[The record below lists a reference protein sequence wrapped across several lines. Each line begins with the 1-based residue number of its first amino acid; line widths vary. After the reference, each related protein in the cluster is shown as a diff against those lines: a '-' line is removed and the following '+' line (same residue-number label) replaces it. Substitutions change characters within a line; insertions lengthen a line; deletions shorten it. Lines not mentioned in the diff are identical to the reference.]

1 MKNAGINRQPL
12 VSIFTVMLLVF
23 GISGILLTSLFLV
36 GCGRSE
42 EEDDPA
48 ASVSANPLVDNEEKV
63 PPIAV
68 SMVASTTSP
77 LTETALNESVVTL
90 TLSGGTY
97 ERWLGKGHA
106 NAFKVSGIAGVTLK
120 STFDSF
126 NPFFDVERVNNAAV
140 TVKLDFAG
148 NIDTDATLTFTV
160 EADAIAGYDGP
171 TLTAQVPVTAVIE
184 VPKPPEPPP
193 LPLNPQPGEQ
203 MPQPPAQQQP
213 QPEPPP
219 LPDPPLND
227 LGVCAAGLTLKQGE
241 SCSYVAGEANVV
253 FFVQQDG
260 SACREGGPVIQEVF
274 GAQVRIDNAKFCR
287 NDNIERDDAFKSNF
301 AASKNPDGSWTINSL
316 P

>member
-1 MKNAGINRQPL
+1 MNRKIT
-12 VSIFTVMLLVF
+12 VSVIGMMLLVP
-23 GISGILLTSLFLV
+23 GILLASLFLV
-36 GCGRSE
+36 GCGGSE

-77 LTETALNESVVTL
+77 LTETTLNESVVTL

-193 LPLNPQPGEQ
+193 SPEPPLNPQPGEQ
-203 MPQPPAQQQP
+203 TPQPPAQQQP

-219 LPDPPLND
+219 LPEPRLND
-227 LGVCAAGLTLKQGE
+227 LGACAIGMTLKPGD

-260 SACREGGPVIQEVF
+260 SACREGGPVLQEIF
-274 GAQVRIDNAKFCR
+274 GAQVRVDNAKFCR
-287 NDNIERDDAFKSNF
+287 NDSIERDDAFKSNF
-301 AASKNPDGSWTINSL
+301 AANKNPDGSWTINRL